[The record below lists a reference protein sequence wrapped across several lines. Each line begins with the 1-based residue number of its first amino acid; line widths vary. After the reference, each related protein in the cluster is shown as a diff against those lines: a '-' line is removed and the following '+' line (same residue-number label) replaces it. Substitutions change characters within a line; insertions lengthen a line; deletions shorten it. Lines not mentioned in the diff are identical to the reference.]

1 MPISLIKVGLW
12 LKKNWL
18 IFVAIGSGVLLFLM
32 YKKDPAAIADV
43 ISKIRK
49 DHDDN
54 IKEIEAANKEL
65 NEKKAANQVNLEMR
79 LKEIEAEKQVRIA
92 DLNKEKQ
99 AEVKKII
106 EENGDNLDELAKRLD
121 AAMNNISK

>member
-54 IKEIEAANKEL
+54 IKEIEVANKEL
-65 NEKKAANQVNLEMR
+65 NEKRAANQVNLEMR